1 MNDKPTYEALENQIA
16 ELKKQNEALRLH
28 TSSQSEVETKESREY
43 IHAILNNM
51 GDAVFVKN
59 NKSKLILV
67 NDAFCEMFGL
77 SRAEIIG
84 KTLAENVPPDE
95 REVFLRIDKEV
106 LSSGIENI
114 NEESLTIRGGQTL
127 IVSTRKSRFINS
139 SGEKFLVGVIRNI
152 SDNKK
157 AEAALKESE
166 ARYRKLNSTKDKLFS
181 IIAHDLRGPFYN
193 IIGVSQLL
201 INEVKDTENEAAQKP
216 IDMINSIAKNT
227 LSLLDNLLNWART
240 QSGEL
245 SLVPEKIILP
255 VLIHE
260 IIELNKP
267 LARAKGIA
275 LNYTL
280 TDEVELFTDE
290 NILRTVIR
298 NLISNAI
305 KFTHSGGDVNVSANI
320 KNHYAEVSVADNGIG
335 IKEEILNKLFDIST
349 NVTLPGTA
357 KEKGSGLGLVLC
369 KEFVK
374 KLNGDIWAES
384 EEGKG
389 STFIFTVPLSTS

>member
-67 NDAFCEMFGL
+67 NDAFCELFGL
-77 SRAEIIG
+77 SRTQIIG
-84 KTLAENVPPDE
+84 KTLAENVSPDE
-95 REVFLRIDKEV
+95 RKSFLKIDKKV
-106 LSSGIENI
+106 LSSGLENI
-114 NEESLTIRGGQTL
+114 SEESLTVDGGQTH
-127 IVSTRKSRFINS
+127 IISTRKSRFIDA
-139 SGEKFLVGVIRNI
+139 SGEKFIVGVIRDI
-152 SDNKK
+152 SEHQK

-166 ARYRKLNSTKDKLFS
+166 ARLRALNTTKDKLFS

-201 INEVKDTENEAAQKP
+201 INEVKDTENEATQKP

-227 LSLLDNLLNWART
+227 FSLLDNLLNWART

-245 SLVPEKIILP
+245 NLVPEKIILP

-267 LARAKGIA
+267 LARAKDIT

-280 TDEVELFTDE
+280 TDDIELYTDE
-290 NILRTVIR
+290 NILRTVLR

-305 KFTHSGGDVNVSANI
+305 KFTHLGGNVNISANI
-320 KNHYAEVSVADNGIG
+320 KNHQVEVAVADSGVGMNQ
-335 IKEEILNKLFDIST
+335 ETLNKLFNLST
-349 NVTLPGTA
+349 NATLPGTA
-357 KEKGSGLGLVLC
+357 REKGSGLGLVLC

-384 EEGKG
+384 EVGKG
-389 STFIFTVPLSTS
+389 STFIFNLPLSA

>member
-1 MNDKPTYEALENQIA
+1 MSDKPTYRALENQIA
-16 ELKKQNEALRLH
+16 ELKKQNEALRSR
-28 TSSQSEVETKESREY
+28 TSSQSEVETKESKEY

-59 NKSKLILV
+59 DQSELVLV
-67 NDAFCEMFGL
+67 NDAFCEIFKL
-77 SRAEIIG
+77 SRDQIIG

-152 SDNKK
+152 SERKK
-157 AEAALKESE
+157 GEIALKESE